1 MGPAVLGTATDHAK
15 CVKRPKCTQCFH
27 SLRSRPPHLDRCR
40 WSRAKA
46 PGTLEDMPRRPAP
59 ALPGW
64 LALTIALTI
73 AFTLTLT
80 VGGPSPS
87 HANPSL
93 TGQPQMW
100 APPLTSG
107 FTGLQLGFERPL
119 NRFAAGHRGV
129 DLTAPVGTPVYAI
142 GPGVITF
149 AGDVARV
156 PIITITHDRTH
167 DRTLTTTVRSTYL
180 PVDPLVRVGDEVVTG
195 QRIGEVSARGKHCP
209 VSCLHLGLRQTPWQL
224 PDATTDPYL
233 DPIAWIHRIPV
244 LKPER

>member
-1 MGPAVLGTATDHAK
+1 MGPAALGTATDHAK

-27 SLRSRPPHLDRCR
+27 SLRSRPPHLDRGR

-46 PGTLEDMPRRPAP
+46 PGTLEDMPRRTAP

-73 AFTLTLT
+73 
-80 VGGPSPS
+80 GGLSPS

-93 TGQPQMW
+93 TGQVQMW

-107 FTGLQLGFERPL
+107 FTGLQLGFERPH

-156 PIITITHDRTH
+156 PIITITHESTH
-167 DRTLTTTVRSTYL
+167 APTVRSSYL
-180 PVDPLVRVGDEVVTG
+180 PVDSLLRVGDEVVTG
-195 QRIGEVSARGKHCP
+195 QRIGEVSVRGKHCP

-233 DPIAWIHRIPV
+233 DPIAWIQRIPV